1 MFAVAAGGGDSGA
14 ASIRLNDSGTV
25 VFCSRLTWPE
35 SFLIQAVDSSG
46 RTYGCKT
53 TTLEIVAMIL
63 PFLTEPTTLASR
75 HVVLQVDNAA
85 TVYGWHRRHVSHDAS
100 ASILRRALH
109 LISSYLACYIHVVHV
124 PRVSTHAAF
133 LADALSQV
141 SSSTPR
147 VIRAISHASLP
158 APPAIL
164 LTWLSS
170 PTEDWN
176 FAVAL
181 LHHVQSL
188 HHT

>member
-35 SFLIQAVDSSG
+35 SFLIQAVDS
-46 RTYGCKT
+46 
-53 TTLEIVAMIL
+53 
-63 PFLTEPTTLASR
+63 FLTEPTTLASR

-164 LTWLSS
+164 LNWLSS